1 MEDYEVEFV
10 NRSDR
15 EARFL
20 VRNITPAFANGIR
33 RAMIA
38 DVPTFSV
45 DELRVVENS
54 SVMFDEQIALRL
66 GLVPL
71 TTPLDGFEVGDSVTL
86 ALDVEGPD
94 REEAVET
101 VTAYSGDIVSSDGL
115 VQPADENIPIIDLK
129 TDQRLE
135 FEADAVLDRGRE
147 HAKHQGGVAVGYR
160 HLQTVEVVG
169 DRGEF
174 EEAEPH
180 ILRGVIEEREAAHAS
195 PGSGSADRSN
205 GQSPREGG
213 NEPRDGA
220 LVATDEFDND
230 LTNRYPG
237 KELEVHD
244 IENAFVFDVETDGS
258 LSVDDL
264 VLRAVD
270 SLRGRADEL
279 RDAVQL

>member
-10 NRSDR
+10 DRSDR

-33 RAMIA
+33 RAMVA

-71 TTPLDGFEVGDSVTL
+71 TTPLDDFEVGDTVTL
-86 ALDVEGPD
+86 ALDVSGPD
-94 REEAVET
+94 REGTMET
-101 VTAYSGDIVSSDGL
+101 VTAYSGDIVSSDDL
-115 VQPADENIPIIDLK
+115 VRPADENIPIIDLK
-129 TDQRLE
+129 PGQRLE
-135 FEADAVLDRGRE
+135 LEADAVLDRGRE

-169 DRGEF
+169 DRAEF
-174 EEAEPH
+174 ADEEPH
-180 ILRGVIEEREAAHAS
+180 ILRGVIE
-195 PGSGSADRSN
+195 D
-205 GQSPREGG
+205 
-213 NEPRDGA
+213 DGE

-230 LTNRYPG
+230 LSNRYPG

-244 IENAFVFDVETDGS
+244 VENAFVFDVETDGS
-258 LSVDDL
+258 LSVDEL
-264 VLRAVD
+264 ALRAVD

-279 RDAVQL
+279 RDAVRL